1 MQNQSGPGDISRRR
15 FLTTAAAAAPLLAGA
30 AEARPSD
37 STPAAPHTFRLV
49 REIPVQSGYDLL
61 VAGGGPAGV
70 AAAVSA
76 ARAGAKVLLIEATGC
91 LGGMGTSGLV
101 SSFDP
106 MGNGRENLVRGLML
120 EIVEEMFRR
129 GFVPYKHASSQLAGF
144 HLWTH
149 FNPEGYK
156 TVLDEFVEKAG
167 VEVRLFTKLI
177 DTDADRAARTVR
189 SVVVHD
195 IEGYHCLAAR
205 MFVDATGD
213 AVLADLSGAECR
225 RAGQDTPH
233 IMPPTLAS
241 IYCGLHDGPIGRGGL
256 GASVYAQGVREG
268 AFSQPDYYLQG
279 LCRQSEEMG
288 YLNAMHIFG
297 VDPLRAADRT
307 RAMIEGR
314 RRTQEIV
321 NYFRKHLKGCETLEL
336 AATGALLGVRESRRI
351 VGEYELTGDDLH
363 ERREFPD
370 TIGVY
375 CKFVDIH
382 LYDPPKPGAATTG
395 DAGKVMTVQ
404 PKPGEH
410 FSIPYGVLVPRGWKN
425 LWAAGR
431 CLSADVVAHG
441 SARCQP
447 YCSMMGQAAGTAA
460 AQCLRTGQTAS
471 TLDTEALIVALRRA
485 GAYLPQCK
493 LSEKM
498 TRSRG

>member
-1 MQNQSGPGDISRRR
+1 MNQLNRRS
-15 FLTTAAAAAPLLAGA
+15 FLKSSVLGA
-30 AEARPSD
+30 AGGACLATD
-37 STPAAPHTFRLV
+37 KAHAASTDGKTFRLV
-49 REIPVQSGYDLL
+49 REIPVESGFDLL

-101 SSFDP
+101 CSFDP
-106 MGNGRENLVRGLML
+106 MGNGKDNLVRGLML
-120 EIVEEMFRR
+120 EIVGELSRR
-129 GFVPYKHASSQLAGF
+129 GFLPYKQLAEQLAGF

-156 TVLDEFVEKAG
+156 TVLDQFVQQAG
-167 VEVRLFTKLI
+167 VEVRFFTKLI
-177 DTDADRAARTVR
+177 DVDADAAARAVR
-189 SVVVHD
+189 SIVVHD

-213 AVLADLSGAECR
+213 AVLAHLAGAECR
-225 RAGQDTPH
+225 RAGQDTPR
-233 IMPPTLAS
+233 IMPPTLTS
-241 IYCGLHDGPIGRGGL
+241 IYSGVHEGPIGHGCL
-256 GASVYAQGVREG
+256 GASVYAQGVKEG

-279 LCRQSEEMG
+279 LSRSSEELA

-297 VDPLRAADRT
+297 CDPLKATDRT
-307 RAMIEGR
+307 SAMIEGR

-321 NYFRKHLKGCETLEL
+321 KYFRQHLPGCEKMEV

-351 VGEYELTGDDLH
+351 VGEYELTGQDLKD
-363 ERREFPD
+363 RREFPD

-382 LYDPPKPGAATTG
+382 LYDPPRPGVATTG
-395 DAGKVMTVQ
+395 DAGKIMTVQ

-410 FSIPYGVLVPRGWKN
+410 FSIPYSVLVPRGWKN

-460 AQCLRTGQTAS
+460 AQCLRTGQAACD
-471 TLDTEALIVALRRA
+471 LDTEALILALRQA
-485 GAYLPQCK
+485 GAYLPQGQ
-493 LSEKM
+493 LSRQM
-498 TRSRG
+498 TRNRA

>member
-1 MQNQSGPGDISRRR
+1 MGGQSDFANVSRRR
-15 FLTTAAAAAPLLAGA
+15 FLTTSAAAVSAPLLAGA
-30 AEARPSD
+30 ADARPGNAAE
-37 STPAAPHTFRLV
+37 AAPGTFRLV

-106 MGNGRENLVRGLML
+106 MGNGKENLVRGLML
-120 EIVEEMFRR
+120 EIVTEMFRR
-129 GFVPYKHASSQLAGF
+129 GFVPYKSQPDQLAAF
-144 HLWTH
+144 HRWTH

-156 TVLDEFVEKAG
+156 TVLDEFVAKAG

-177 DTDADRAARTVR
+177 DADVDATGHGLRG
-189 SVVVHD
+189 VVVHD
-195 IEGYHCLAAR
+195 IEGYHYLGAR

-213 AVLADLSGAECR
+213 AVLADLAGAECR
-225 RAGQDTPH
+225 RAGRDTPH

-241 IYCGLHDGPIGRGGL
+241 IYAGIHDGPIGGGF
-256 GASVYAQGVREG
+256 GASVYAQGVKEG

-279 LCRQSEEMG
+279 LSRQSEEMG

-297 VDPLRAADRT
+297 CDPLRAADLT
-307 RAMIEGR
+307 RAMVEGR

-321 NYFRKHLKGCETLEL
+321 KYFRKHLKGCEKMEL
-336 AATGALLGVRESRRI
+336 AATGSVLGVRESRQI
-351 VGEYELTGDDLH
+351 VGEYQLTGKDLH
-363 ERREFPD
+363 DRREFPD

-395 DAGKVMTVQ
+395 DAGKTMTEIVDSV
-404 PKPGEH
+404 KSATSIMGEI
-410 FSIPYGVLVPRGWKN
+410 SASSREQSQGIEQVNQAIMQMDEITQQNASLVEE
-425 LWAAGR
+425 
-431 CLSADVVAHG
+431 
-441 SARCQP
+441 
-447 YCSMMGQAAGTAA
+447 AA
-460 AQCLRTGQTAS
+460 AAAATMKEQANHLTQLVGAFKLMSGGQSLRANAS
-471 TLDTEALIVALRRA
+471 RNWSKPAN
-485 GAYLPQCK
+485 
-493 LSEKM
+493 EKK
-498 TRSRG
+498 